1 MPSTPYTYTSPDDPA
16 REDEGLFGPGSMTW
30 RVMSNRIMWVAV
42 VRALYLQALH
52 PRVIRGTLQNAATI
66 TEPADTWARLRR
78 TRKFIETR
86 TFGTTAEADRAGRR
100 VRRIHDS
107 LTGTDLDGTGYRV
120 DEPELLL
127 WVHCGEVAS
136 CADIAQRSRLP
147 FSAADLDAFVDEQRA
162 SADLIGL
169 DRAAAPA
176 SMAELGTYYEEI
188 RPRLY
193 ACDEARQALRLTLH
207 PPVPDGNRVLKL
219 GLPPVAALAFGTL
232 PGWARRMYGRPGG
245 PLSDMAATA
254 GLRATRLALS
264 QERLF
269 LGAMRAIHR
278 AESATET
285 GRPEHGRQALGEAH
299 LDVEAASGADD
310 GQPEAISAA
319 VLDPLAVESLERRS
333 TSAGATGL
341 PVLLTDTS
349 ALSTR
354 FAPGFRPGSG
364 PRGRGPA
371 SWRSRTFLPNG
382 PWLSGPS
389 TRSRSPRWPR
399 TVRLWHRL
407 RRRHARAYDDPRN
420 RLHRKDAT

>member
-1 MPSTPYTYTSPDDPA
+1 MMPATPYTYSSPDDPA
-16 REDEGLFGPGSMTW
+16 REDEGLFGPGSVTW
-30 RVMSNRIMWVAV
+30 RVMNNRIMWVAV

-66 TEPADTWARLRR
+66 TDPADAWTRLRR

-107 LTGTDLDGTGYRV
+107 LTGTDLDGMRYRV

-136 CADIAQRSRLP
+136 CADIALRSRLP

-176 SMAELGTYYEEI
+176 SMAELGAYYEEI

-193 ACDEARQALRLTLH
+193 ACEEARQALRLTLH

-278 AESATET
+278 AESATERA
-285 GRPEHGRQALGEAH
+285 GRRT
-299 LDVEAASGADD
+299 DN
-310 GQPEAISAA
+310 GQPA
-319 VLDPLAVESLERRS
+319 D
-333 TSAGATGL
+333 
-341 PVLLTDTS
+341 
-349 ALSTR
+349 
-354 FAPGFRPGSG
+354 
-364 PRGRGPA
+364 
-371 SWRSRTFLPNG
+371 NG
-382 PWLSGPS
+382 
-389 TRSRSPRWPR
+389 
-399 TVRLWHRL
+399 
-407 RRRHARAYDDPRN
+407 
-420 RLHRKDAT
+420 